1 MWEVGFYRCAQWA
14 WCYVVAQLM
23 KHSLVYLHCTIQD
36 LCHTDETDVS
46 LLESLANGSL
56 IITQALSRR
65 SFPLACP
72 SPDILTTQV
81 DWDCKLSRR
90 PKVRLLAGR
99 MADHCKRS
107 EPEKR
112 GKMSAG
118 GRTCPSNLKSMN
130 IFSEKEPQPALRWH
144 PCVPTDLGPEATCCG
159 L

>member
-1 MWEVGFYRCAQWA
+1 MGFYRCAQWA

-46 LLESLANGSL
+46 LLESLAHGSL
-56 IITQALSRR
+56 IIMQALSRR

-81 DWDCKLSRR
+81 ESECKLARR

-99 MADHCKRS
+99 MAGPLQKERTTQKALS
-107 EPEKR
+107 REKGTKTPMEVEP
-112 GKMSAG
+112 AY
-118 GRTCPSNLKSMN
+118 
-130 IFSEKEPQPALRWH
+130 
-144 PCVPTDLGPEATCCG
+144 PT
-159 L
+159 